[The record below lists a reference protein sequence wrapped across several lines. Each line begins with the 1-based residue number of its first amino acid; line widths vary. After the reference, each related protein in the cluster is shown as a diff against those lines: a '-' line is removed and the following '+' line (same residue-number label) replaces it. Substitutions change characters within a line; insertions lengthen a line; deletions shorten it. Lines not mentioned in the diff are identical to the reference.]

1 MRIALTRQRKRFNQA
16 KHALALE
23 ADTDVEVHGRLLW
36 NAEFLPHRRAMH
48 FAQPRMERFQIDAVV
63 DDMELRLRSA
73 EMRADFIPD
82 HARIADDG
90 TQARA
95 REYTPLC
102 GEDVAMIGIER
113 ETGPGERAEGRAAVA
128 QPLRVHPVTGAVDV
142 ATRNAFVRLHDIEG
156 TAGDLTAHRTCEA
169 PAAPRGADV
178 NGSQRT
184 TLPGSPI
191 HVRAITVTATP

>member
-1 MRIALTRQRKRFNQA
+1 MR
-16 KHALALE
+16 
-23 ADTDVEVHGRLLW
+23 
-36 NAEFLPHRRAMH
+36 

-169 PAAPRGADV
+169 PVAPQAADV
-178 NGSQRT
+178 KRIAADHAPGGSDPRARDHGDCD
-184 TLPGSPI
+184 TLLAE
-191 HVRAITVTATP
+191 RAERPFDEAFGAAVSAVALSHQGETHRL